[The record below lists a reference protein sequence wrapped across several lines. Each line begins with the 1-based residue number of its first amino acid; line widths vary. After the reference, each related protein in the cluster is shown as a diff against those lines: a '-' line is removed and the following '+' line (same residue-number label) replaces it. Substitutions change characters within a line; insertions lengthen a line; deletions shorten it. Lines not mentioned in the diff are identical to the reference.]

1 MKKMHF
7 TATKITTV
15 LLALCSIFCLTSCST
30 SSVKSE
36 ADILSDIQGQDNWYH
51 DFGLTIEATDITKR
65 QTNKDDKTDY
75 IWVDVSAFNDD
86 FSYTGSYELTYILYN
101 DGWMLEDFEQRS
113 RAFDVKKICDQEIA
127 DIALEENYDSFLLE
141 NESSVIDNTMNFT
154 YVADSVISE
163 YLSQQYNVSVVCSY
177 SPLYSWKVDQ
187 VSEELLG
194 ENWDFNGSYVYK
206 DEETA
211 INIEIFDFDADAL
224 TASLSYSIASYADP
238 DSTSRSI
245 EPGVYTSEDVINVK
259 LTEST
264 YGDFRTFIYAPTY
277 LHQIFDTYYESELA
291 EIRFYGCEAGPFVET
306 SKGTGGYGVGIM
318 VVLDLEHT
326 GWDECY
332 WLEKSN

>member
-1 MKKMHF
+1 
-7 TATKITTV
+7 
-15 LLALCSIFCLTSCST
+15 
-30 SSVKSE
+30 
-36 ADILSDIQGQDNWYH
+36 
-51 DFGLTIEATDITKR
+51 
-65 QTNKDDKTDY
+65 
-75 IWVDVSAFNDD
+75 
-86 FSYTGSYELTYILYN
+86 
-101 DGWMLEDFEQRS
+101 
-113 RAFDVKKICDQEIA
+113 
-127 DIALEENYDSFLLE
+127 
-141 NESSVIDNTMNFT
+141 MNFT

-291 EIRFYGCEAGPFVET
+291 EIRFYGCEADPFVET